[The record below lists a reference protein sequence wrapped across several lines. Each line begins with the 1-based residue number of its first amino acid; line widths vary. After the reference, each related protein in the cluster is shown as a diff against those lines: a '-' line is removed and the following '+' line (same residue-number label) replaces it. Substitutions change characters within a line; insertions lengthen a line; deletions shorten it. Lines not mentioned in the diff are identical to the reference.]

1 MDGQTQSV
9 QGPMGQ
15 MIRQYRQATF
25 HRLVAAGP
33 AVIRVLAGEKHIGW
47 AGGQLVAREGA
58 MVLFPEN
65 LALTVGN
72 IPPNGGAY
80 RAAVLPISRA
90 GIEAA
95 YARLG
100 PEGRRLAAPVA
111 CAELPGHCADQ
122 SFDGLF
128 GSGRGLPDAIL
139 ALRQEELIL
148 WLAAAGAVLAAPIPQ
163 RLPDRVRGLLV
174 ACPEAGWTADRAAQ
188 ALAMSVPTLRRR
200 LAAEGTSFSTLLQD
214 VRMTH
219 ALALL
224 QIGKLPVA
232 AVAAAVGYDS
242 PSRFAARFR
251 ARFGAAPRDIRHEA
265 PQD

>member
-1 MDGQTQSV
+1 MDGQTQSAR
-9 QGPMGQ
+9 GPMGQ
-15 MIRQYRQATF
+15 VIRQYRQATF
-25 HRLVAAGP
+25 HRLVATGP
-33 AVIRVLAGEKHIGW
+33 AVIRVLSGEKHIGW
-47 AGGQLVAREGA
+47 AGGQLVARAGA
-58 MVLFPEN
+58 MVIFPEN
-65 LALTVGN
+65 LALTVEN
-72 IPPNGGAY
+72 IPPKGGAY
-80 RAAVLPISRA
+80 RAAVLPIPRA

-100 PEGRRLAAPVA
+100 PEGRRLAASVA
-111 CAELPGHCADQ
+111 CAALPGHGADQ

-128 GSGRGLPDAIL
+128 GAGPGLPDAVL

-148 WLAAAGAVLAAPIPQ
+148 WLAEAGAVLATPTPQ

-174 ACPEAGWTADRAAQ
+174 VCPEAGWTADQAAQ
-188 ALAMSVPTLRRR
+188 ALAMSTPTLRRH
-200 LAAEGTSFSTLLQD
+200 LAAEGTSFSALLQD

-251 ARFGAAPRDIRHEA
+251 ARFGAAPHDIRREI

>member
-1 MDGQTQSV
+1 MDGQTQPA
-9 QGPMGQ
+9 QGPLGQ

-25 HRLVAAGP
+25 HRLVATGP

-47 AGGQLVAREGA
+47 VGGQRVAPAGA

-65 LALTVGN
+65 LALTVEN
-72 IPPNGGAY
+72 IPPKGGAY
-80 RAAVLPISRA
+80 RAAVLPIPRT

-111 CAELPGHCADQ
+111 CAEVPGHGADQ
-122 SFDGLF
+122 SFDRLF
-128 GSGRGLPDAIL
+128 GTERGLPDAVL

-148 WLAAAGAVLAAPIPQ
+148 WLAEAGAVLAPPAPQ
-163 RLPDRVRGLLV
+163 RLPDRLRGLLV
-174 ACPEAGWTADRAAQ
+174 ARPDAGWTAEQAAR
-188 ALAMSVPTLRRR
+188 ALAMSAPTLRRH
-200 LAAEGTSFSTLLQD
+200 LAAEETSFSALLQD

-232 AVAAAVGYDS
+232 AVAAAVGYES

-251 ARFGAAPRDIRHEA
+251 ARFGAAPHDIRREV
-265 PQD
+265 PLD

>member
-1 MDGQTQSV
+1 MDGQSQPAH
-9 QGPMGQ
+9 GPLGQ
-15 MIRQYRQATF
+15 VIRQYRQATF
-25 HRLVAAGP
+25 HRLVAPAP
-33 AVIRVLAGEKHIGW
+33 AVIRVLAGEKHVAWDRGE
-47 AGGQLVAREGA
+47 LVARAGA

-65 LALTVGN
+65 LALTVEN
-72 IPPNGGAY
+72 VPPEGGAY
-80 RAAVLPISRA
+80 RAAVLPLPRA

-100 PEGRRLAAPVA
+100 PEGRRLAVPVA
-111 CAELPGHCADQ
+111 CAEVPGQGADQ
-122 SFDGLF
+122 SFDRLF
-128 GSGRGLPDAIL
+128 AAGQGLPDPIL

-148 WLAAAGAVLAAPIPQ
+148 WLAAAGAVLAPPAPQ
-163 RLPDRVRGLLV
+163 RLPDRLRGLLV
-174 ACPEAGWTADRAAQ
+174 AHPEAGWTAEQAAR
-188 ALAMSVPTLRRR
+188 ALAMSVPTLRRH
-200 LAAEGTSFSTLLQD
+200 LAAEATSFSALLQD